1 MMRIRKP
8 KHPSHNDSSQS
19 TKKGIVGIGFMF
31 GINVDSS
38 TGQPYFRVTDG
49 NRPTSVCGRNLAALK
64 RFMKSWL
71 TLSSR

>member
-38 TGQPYFRVTDG
+38 TG
-49 NRPTSVCGRNLAALK
+49 
-64 RFMKSWL
+64 
-71 TLSSR
+71 